1 MTARTRG
8 REPPLHADLFPDCP
22 PRARALPPVD
32 TRART
37 RHEAR
42 TVLPHRTRWIAWPLL
57 LALAI
62 PRPAAGEPSAPDLSP
77 QPFGAGP
84 TRAAEVPLSV
94 ELPAPTPV
102 PADSPEIAPVPAD
115 SSASPVPADSSPT
128 PSIPSPMARITRD
141 EPDTVNVAVGMGPSA
156 PGSKAERAVVDA
168 LAATVA
174 GSPAPKTQVR
184 RLRVGAGDGPTVCR
198 ERRDDLVILLEYL
211 PDRTDAVLTTR
222 DCRLDRELGIRGLG
236 AATEPGLT
244 AVLWDEHAGLVRQG
258 VKERRTR
265 VSPKVR
271 RGLIAGGAIVAVGLA
286 LGLVLASSLRRESV
300 VLTVGP

>member
-1 MTARTRG
+1 MAARTRA
-8 REPPLHADLFPDCP
+8 REPPLHADLFPDRR
-22 PRARALPPVD
+22 PRARALPLVD

-37 RHEAR
+37 RHVAR
-42 TVLPHRTRWIAWPLL
+42 TVPPHRTRWIAWPLL
-57 LALAI
+57 LALVV
-62 PRPAAGEPSAPDLSP
+62 PRPAAGEPSGP
-77 QPFGAGP
+77 QPFGSGP

-94 ELPAPTPV
+94 EPPADAPASPV
-102 PADSPEIAPVPAD
+102 PADSPAVAPVPADSLTSPVPAD
-115 SSASPVPADSSPT
+115 SSAT
-128 PSIPSPMARITRD
+128 PSVPSPMARITRD

-174 GSPAPKTQVR
+174 GSPAPRTQVR

-244 AVLWDEHAGLVRQG
+244 AVLWDEHTSLVRQG